1 LDRVRIAVIGCGYI
15 AGFYH
20 LPALSKLPRAEV
32 VAVVDVIEE
41 NARQAAQQH
50 NVADVY
56 TDYRQVL
63 DRDDVDAVV
72 ILTRLEAHRQIVL
85 DAASAGKH
93 ILKQKPFAVN
103 LVEAQ
108 EMIDAVTAANV
119 MLVPSFQHRY
129 FPESMKAK
137 EYLEKGTI
145 GRLKFI
151 RQVHPLAGLMD
162 IGPHGIDL
170 IQHLAGRR
178 ITKVAAFMDVYLGEP
193 AEEPYSGLEEVLPS
207 GTISAMNYQLEGG
220 LLASHHLGLE
230 IGGYDRTATEL
241 YGDEGAILLRPLMA
255 GSRLALRVPSTSVP
269 GDEWAFPQL
278 EPVEY
283 GGVVHHR
290 IFVDDILEGT
300 WNSAT
305 LEDGLAT
312 LKVYLAAHESART
325 GTIVDVPA

>member
-1 LDRVRIAVIGCGYI
+1 VRIAVIGCGYI

-20 LPALSKLPRAEV
+20 LPALSKLSRAEV
-32 VAVVDVIEE
+32 VAAVDVIDD
-41 NARQAAQQH
+41 NARKAAQEYSI
-50 NVADVY
+50 ADVY
-56 TDYRQVL
+56 TDYRRVL
-63 DRDDVDAVV
+63 DRDDIDAVV
-72 ILTRLEAHRQIVL
+72 ILTRLGAHRRMVL

-103 LVEAQ
+103 LAEAQ
-108 EMIDAVTAANV
+108 EMIDAVKAAKI

-137 EYLEKGTI
+137 EYLENGTI

-151 RQVHPLAGLMD
+151 RQVHPLTGIMD

-170 IQHLAGRR
+170 IQHLADQR
-178 ITKVAAFMDVYLGEP
+178 ITQVAAFMDVYLGEP
-193 AEEPYSGLEEVLPS
+193 AEEPYSGLEQVLPS
-207 GTISAMNYQLEGG
+207 GTISTMNYRLEGG

-255 GSRLALRVPSTSVP
+255 KSRLAVRAPSASAAE
-269 GDEWAFPQL
+269 GEWAFPRL

-283 GGVVHHR
+283 GGVVHHQM
-290 IFVDDILEGT
+290 FVDDILEGT
-300 WNSAT
+300 WNSASM
-305 LEDGLAT
+305 EDGLAT
-312 LKVYLAAHESART
+312 LKVYRAAHEAART
-325 GTIVDVPA
+325 STVVEVLA